1 MPIWFFEESGWD
13 RNLEDGGIGCQTT
26 NVSHPIRGT
35 INIPITED
43 RDCLNFIYG
52 FILTKGVPA
61 AGGYPALPVT
71 IISEYIHTDDE
82 IDIEKPW
89 LTTSGKMPK
98 YTKMS
103 MRFGLSNPEQF
114 ALIEPALKQLQRD
127 MLPFQNLSLNP
138 IHERSSIERGFDDEE
153 YPITWA
159 IQTGDPVIRFVA
171 ANSMQ
176 DEMQETLLLGLV
188 FCMFTIWWGFRNN
201 LSLKNSFDIIKK
213 DWIIFFCK
221 ISFFGIP
228 SRIYCLYL
236 SWNKGSFFDRDID
249 NYFIHYL
256 GFCSLCDSNND
267 NCTNFF
273 SNYLALCND

>member
-1 MPIWFFEESGWD
+1 
-13 RNLEDGGIGCQTT
+13 
-26 NVSHPIRGT
+26 
-35 INIPITED
+35 
-43 RDCLNFIYG
+43 
-52 FILTKGVPA
+52 
-61 AGGYPALPVT
+61 
-71 IISEYIHTDDE
+71 
-82 IDIEKPW
+82 
-89 LTTSGKMPK
+89 MPK

-213 DWIIFFCK
+213 DWIIFSVKSLSSAFLVGF
-221 ISFFGIP
+221 IVYILVGIKEAFL
-228 SRIYCLYL
+228 IGILTIIL
-236 SWNKGSFFDRDID
+236 SITWG
-249 NYFIHYL
+249 L
-256 GFCSLCDSNND
+256 
-267 NCTNFF
+267 
-273 SNYLALCND
+273 